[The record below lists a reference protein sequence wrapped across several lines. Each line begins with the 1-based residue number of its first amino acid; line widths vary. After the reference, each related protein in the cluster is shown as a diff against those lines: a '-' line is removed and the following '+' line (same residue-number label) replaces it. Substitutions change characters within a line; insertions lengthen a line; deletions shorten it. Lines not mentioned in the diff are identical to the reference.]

1 MTDGDTIAETHD
13 GSPTHPDSILTPYR
27 GQPVTAAGI
36 AIPNAAGGLQA
47 ALAVDPVELEI
58 GSIVHVVLQCEVRP
72 PQYDPIDK
80 DNNRGPLR
88 LVNRLHAL
96 EGTFVDAAIVK
107 AHLDEQRERIQRADA
122 LAEQRDREQ
131 AGEIPLFDPDS
142 DEPNGKTMPVGEV
155 LDRALDLA
163 QDAEDGAEWRRARTA
178 ELDQFDKPGLLE
190 LAGDYEIRG
199 RTGLTKSELVDAIC
213 DHEEEQGGAA

>member
-1 MTDGDTIAETHD
+1 MTDTPETHD
-13 GSPTHPDSILTPYR
+13 GTVTPTTSVLTPYR
-27 GQPVTAAGI
+27 GQPVMAAGI
-36 AIPNAAGGLQA
+36 AIPNASGGLQA

-107 AHLDEQRERIQRADA
+107 AQLDAQRERVEQAKSIE
-122 LAEQRDREQ
+122 EQRKREE
-131 AGEIPLFDPDS
+131 AGEVPLFDPD
-142 DEPNGKTMPVGEV
+142 DDRGGEPDTVGSV
-155 LDRALDLA
+155 LDDALGLA
-163 QDAEDGAEWRRARTA
+163 EDAETTTTARIERLAELKELSRDDVRELARTLEVEGRSTMTRT
-178 ELDQFDKPGLLE
+178 ELE
-190 LAGDYEIRG
+190 AAI
-199 RTGLTKSELVDAIC
+199 VDAE
-213 DHEEEQGGAA
+213 HEGGDA